1 MGGWSRFLLT
11 LVDRMDTV
19 LHVILQHK
27 KFVFISVCYSPFMI
41 HVVEILTKNHM
52 FLCELF
58 VNNQRRQ
65 ILTEGSVQFW
75 MPCCQT
81 PTPKLDFPMWAHGA
95 IMMLMTV
102 AKNVQSM
109 SYLSVKSSQILF
121 ISCKITNQNL
131 PQGVLQSSDSVWTIA
146 HLLGSHFL

>member
-1 MGGWSRFLLT
+1 
-11 LVDRMDTV
+11 
-19 LHVILQHK
+19 
-27 KFVFISVCYSPFMI
+27 
-41 HVVEILTKNHM
+41 
-52 FLCELF
+52 
-58 VNNQRRQ
+58 
-65 ILTEGSVQFW
+65 
-75 MPCCQT
+75 
-81 PTPKLDFPMWAHGA
+81 
-95 IMMLMTV
+95 MMLMTV